1 MAYRAT
7 ALVAASLFLA
17 TQSFAEPLTDKGN
30 KSNATSRSHSNAIS
44 FGAAGINGKTTKT
57 GGTNGLT
64 TADRESARTG
74 IPRDQVM
81 KQTTQPGG
89 SKADK
94 GTTMGD
100 CQPGYTPCDRKQ
112 TKQTGGNNADTSKR
126 VVETAFPGRTKV
138 KKIQTGD

>member
-1 MAYRAT
+1 MAYRAM

-57 GGTNGLT
+57 GG
-64 TADRESARTG
+64 
-74 IPRDQVM
+74 
-81 KQTTQPGG
+81 

-112 TKQTGGNNADTSKR
+112 TKQTGR
-126 VVETAFPGRTKV
+126 
-138 KKIQTGD
+138 